1 MKTRAELYGHEAVGL
16 LRDITMYRV
25 LEKEQ
30 LPRLYP
36 GKRGKIENLLA
47 YLTKQGRIS
56 FVDGRYRKVFQP
68 RKLCVVVQIDSGCP
82 WHIWLMPRAPSS
94 LSITHHHAG
103 WLSQKH
109 SLPLRHYKV
118 CVLLSPT
125 GIKGNFVEKNLAIL
139 LHFSG
144 ARPPVKM
151 QSAFIRFLLIL
162 QYLILSPSI
171 FPAFLPEYKKIFQ

>member
-1 MKTRAELYGHEAVGL
+1 MLELEWTY
-16 LRDITMYRV
+16 V
-25 LEKEQ
+25 LHGFAC
-30 LPRLYP
+30 L
-36 GKRGKIENLLA
+36 
-47 YLTKQGRIS
+47 
-56 FVDGRYRKVFQP
+56 YRKVFQP

-82 WHIWLMPRAPSS
+82 WHIWLMPCAPSS

-103 WLSQKH
+103 WLPQKH
-109 SLPLRHYKV
+109 SLPLRHYQV

-125 GIKGNFVEKNLAIL
+125 GIKGNFVEKNLAVL

-171 FPAFLPEYKKIFQ
+171 FPAFLPEYKKICQ

>member
-1 MKTRAELYGHEAVGL
+1 MLDLEWTY
-16 LRDITMYRV
+16 V
-25 LEKEQ
+25 LHGSAC
-30 LPRLYP
+30 L
-36 GKRGKIENLLA
+36 
-47 YLTKQGRIS
+47 
-56 FVDGRYRKVFQP
+56 YRKVFQP

-162 QYLILSPSI
+162 QYLILSPDRKSVV
-171 FPAFLPEYKKIFQ
+171 